1 MKVVIVMDSFKGSLS
16 STEAGQAAARGILA
30 LDPKTEVIVK
40 PLADGGE
47 GTFDAL
53 IEGMKGETIELQ
65 VTGPMGKPT
74 CATYGYIGET
84 QTAVIEMASAAGLT
98 LVEESKRN
106 PARATTRGVGEMIL
120 DAMQRGARHLII
132 GLGGSATNDGGIGM
146 LTSLGFKFLDE
157 KGREVGQGAEALGK
171 IETIQMDQ
179 RDERLSQCTFRI
191 ACDVNNPLYGKNGA
205 TYVYGPQKGIEANQ
219 LEIYDGAMAHY
230 ARVAARTIGEDW
242 SNIPGSGAAGGL
254 GFAFVAFLN
263 GTLVSGIDLVL
274 EAIELESDIKDA
286 DLVITGEGRLDEQ
299 TAMGKAPIGVA
310 KLAKKYGVPTIAFA
324 GVVTEGAQACNMAGI
339 DAYFPILREL
349 TSLEEAMQPE
359 RAQKNLMDTAEQVF
373 RLIDV
378 LRKQ

>member
-1 MKVVIVMDSFKGSLS
+1 MKVVIAMDSFKGSLS
-16 STEAGQAAARGILA
+16 STEAGQAVARGILA
-30 LDPKTEVIVK
+30 VDPKTEVIVK

-47 GTFDAL
+47 GTSDAL

-65 VTGPMGKPT
+65 VTGPMGKPIR
-74 CATYGYIGET
+74 ATYGYIGDT

-146 LTSLGFKFLDE
+146 LTALGFKFLDK

-171 IETIQMDQ
+171 IETIQIDQ

-219 LEIYDGAMAHY
+219 LEVYDGAMAHY
-230 ARVAARTIGEDW
+230 ARVTERTIGKDW

-274 EAIELESDIKDA
+274 EAIVLESDIKDA

-310 KLAKKYGVPTIAFA
+310 KLAKKYGIPTVAFA
-324 GVVTEGAQACNMAGI
+324 GVVGEGAQACNMAGI

-359 RAQKNLMDTAEQVF
+359 RARKNLRNTAEQVF